1 MQKRT
6 SAANSAPVRFVIVTL
21 DSHLASAVARANE
34 VLANELPGLRIT
46 LHAAS
51 EWGQNPELLDECL
64 DDIETGDIV
73 LVTMLF
79 IEEHIKAVLPALLAR
94 RDKCDAMIACMS
106 AGEVAKVTKMG
117 GFNMDGT
124 DTGVMSLLKRLKPK
138 RKEGEAPQA
147 GGASQMA
154 MLRRLPKILKYIPGS
169 AQDVRA
175 YFLTLQYWL
184 AGSDDNMAH
193 MVRFL
198 VNRYASGPRQA
209 LRGKLSA
216 AEPIDYPEVGVYHPT
231 LKNRVGQNI
240 AELPHAKGR
249 PGGTV
254 GVLVMRS
261 YVLAGNSLHYDGMI
275 ETLEKRGL
283 NVIPVFASG
292 LDAREA
298 IERYFMKD
306 GRATIDALVSL
317 TGFSLVGGPAYN
329 DAKGAQEIL
338 AHLDVPYIA
347 AHPVEFQTLQQWGAD
362 NRGLMPV
369 ESTIMVA
376 IPELDGATGPAVFGG
391 RSDGTDAPCSGCE
404 RNCTFPT
411 SRARDMHSCLERAET
426 LCSRIEK
433 LIELRRTE
441 RAKRKIGVVLF
452 NFPPNAGNVGTA
464 ASLAVFPSLYNVL
477 VKLKEEGYSVEVP
490 ESLDAMRERIL
501 GGNASRY
508 GTAANVHVRIPV
520 NDYIRS
526 ERWLPQVEK
535 AWGPA
540 PGKAQSD
547 GATVFILGEQ
557 FGNVFVGV
565 QPAFGYEGD
574 PMRLLFERGFA
585 PTHAFCAFYRYLRDE
600 FKAHA
605 LLHFGTHGAL
615 EFMPGKQTGL
625 SEDCWPDRLIRDLPN
640 FYLYAA
646 NNPSEGTLAKRR
658 GAATIVSYLTPPV
671 TQAGLY
677 RGLLDLKGSV
687 QRWREFAPDVALEE
701 REALATLIQA
711 QASAVDLAATEPAW
725 PLDEAESRI
734 LALTNKIHELEETLI
749 PHGLHVVGKAASDD
763 ERSDLLTFA
772 SEALD
777 GETPALATVK
787 AVAEGVTAEDALRKA
802 GHHRTPKN
810 VEKLSKLAQMYG
822 YLGEDAE
829 LPAIVAA
836 LDARYIKPVPGG
848 DIIRNPEILPTGRN
862 IHGFDPFRIP
872 SVFAMKEGEK
882 QAARLLNRHMDEGN
896 ALPESVAFVL
906 WGTDNLKT
914 EGEPIAQALALMGAR
929 PRFDTYGRL
938 CGATLVPL
946 ADLGR
951 PRIDV
956 VMTMSGIFRDLLPLQ
971 MKLLAEAAY
980 EAATADE
987 PESENFVRKHALA
1000 YQAAHNCDIETA
1012 ALRVFSNGDGAY
1024 GANVNLLVDSGAWQ
1038 DEDELAETYSRRKS
1052 FAYGREG
1059 APMAQPALL
1068 KTMLADVDLA
1078 YQCLDSVDLGVTTID
1093 QYFDTLGGITRS
1105 VRRAKGGEALPVY
1118 ISDQT
1123 RGEGKVRTL
1132 NEQVSLETRTR
1143 ALNPKWYEGMLE
1155 HGYEGVRQIEAT
1167 VTNTMG
1173 WSATTGQVDPWVYQR
1188 LTQTYVLDEAMRKRL
1203 AALNPTA
1210 TARMVNRL
1218 NEAHERNYWK
1228 PDDETLEALR
1238 KASEELED
1246 QIEGVGME
1254 EAA

>member
-1 MQKRT
+1 
-6 SAANSAPVRFVIVTL
+6 
-21 DSHLASAVARANE
+21 
-34 VLANELPGLRIT
+34 
-46 LHAAS
+46 
-51 EWGQNPELLDECL
+51 
-64 DDIETGDIV
+64 
-73 LVTMLF
+73 
-79 IEEHIKAVLPALLAR
+79 
-94 RDKCDAMIACMS
+94 
-106 AGEVAKVTKMG
+106 
-117 GFNMDGT
+117 
-124 DTGVMSLLKRLKPK
+124 
-138 RKEGEAPQA
+138 
-147 GGASQMA
+147 
-154 MLRRLPKILKYIPGS
+154 
-169 AQDVRA
+169 
-175 YFLTLQYWL
+175 
-184 AGSDDNMAH
+184 
-193 MVRFL
+193 
-198 VNRYASGPRQA
+198 
-209 LRGKLSA
+209 
-216 AEPIDYPEVGVYHPT
+216 
-231 LKNRVGQNI
+231 
-240 AELPHAKGR
+240 
-249 PGGTV
+249 
-254 GVLVMRS
+254 
-261 YVLAGNSLHYDGMI
+261 
-275 ETLEKRGL
+275 
-283 NVIPVFASG
+283 
-292 LDAREA
+292 
-298 IERYFMKD
+298 
-306 GRATIDALVSL
+306 
-317 TGFSLVGGPAYN
+317 
-329 DAKGAQEIL
+329 
-338 AHLDVPYIA
+338 
-347 AHPVEFQTLQQWGAD
+347 
-362 NRGLMPV
+362 
-369 ESTIMVA
+369 
-376 IPELDGATGPAVFGG
+376 
-391 RSDGTDAPCSGCE
+391 
-404 RNCTFPT
+404 
-411 SRARDMHSCLERAET
+411 MHSCLERAET
-426 LCSRIEK
+426 LCSRIER
-433 LIELRRTE
+433 LIQLRRTE

-477 VKLKEEGYSVEVP
+477 LRLKEEGYTVEAP
-490 ESLDAMRERIL
+490 ASLDELRERIL
-501 GGNASRY
+501 GGNAARY
-508 GTAANVHVRIPV
+508 GTSANVHARVPV
-520 NDYIRS
+520 NDYILS
-526 ERWLPQVEK
+526 ERWLSQIEK
-535 AWGPA
+535 QWGPA

-547 GATVFILGEQ
+547 GATVFVLGAQ

-574 PMRLLFERGFA
+574 PMRLLFESGFS
-585 PTHAFCAFYRYLRDE
+585 PTHAFAAFYRYLRDE
-600 FKAHA
+600 FGAHA

-687 QRWREFAPDVALEE
+687 QRWREFAPDVAQEE

-711 QASAVDLAATEPAW
+711 QASAVDLADTEPAW
-725 PLDEAESRI
+725 TFEEAEDRI
-734 LALTNKIHELEETLI
+734 LALTNKVFELEETLI
-749 PHGLHVVGKAASDD
+749 PHGLHVVGKPASDD
-763 ERSDLLTFA
+763 ERTDLLTFA
-772 SEALD
+772 AEALD
-777 GETPALATVK
+777 GETPAQATIK
-787 AVAEGVTAEDALRKA
+787 AVADGVTTEDALRKA
-802 GHHRTPKN
+802 GQARTPEN
-810 VEKLSKLAQMYG
+810 LEKLRKLGEMYG
-822 YLGEDAE
+822 YLGKDAE
-829 LPAIVAA
+829 LPAIVTA
-836 LDARYIKPVPGG
+836 LDARYIRPVAGG

-882 QAARLLNRHMDEGN
+882 QAARLLQRHMEEGN

-914 EGEPIAQALALMGAR
+914 EGEPIAQALAMMGAR
-929 PRFDTYGRL
+929 PRFDSYGRL

-946 ADLGR
+946 QELAR

-980 EAATADE
+980 DAATADE
-987 PESENFVRKHALA
+987 PLSENFVRKHALA
-1000 YQAAHNCDIETA
+1000 YQEAHKCDMETA

-1052 FAYGREG
+1052 FAYGRQG
-1059 APMAQPALL
+1059 TPMAQPALL

-1105 VRRAKGGEALPVY
+1105 VRRAKGGQALPVY

-1228 PDDETLEALR
+1228 PDEETLEALR